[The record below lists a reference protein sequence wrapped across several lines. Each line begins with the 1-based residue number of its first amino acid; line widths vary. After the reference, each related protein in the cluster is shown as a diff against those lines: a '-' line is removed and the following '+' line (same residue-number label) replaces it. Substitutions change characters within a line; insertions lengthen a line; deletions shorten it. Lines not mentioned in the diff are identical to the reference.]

1 MKIGSLTQKWQHKD
15 ASIRLRAV
23 QAATLDQEILIELGQ
38 SDPDFEVRRTAI
50 LQINDPTV
58 LRLLAD
64 DVNVNQVATSRWAA
78 ILGSDLANFDKINE
92 NLPEFLLIRLVT
104 EADQPDIRYKAAS
117 LITNQTRL
125 EEILFTPNHSRVH
138 QLCASNLDD
147 ETKLEQ
153 VHKHYLDKD
162 KNVARIVKSKLQAI
176 KKEREQV
183 LQFETELSKTLDAI
197 EKLADSENIDGL
209 ERRLS
214 VLNDKWAS
222 LKSTCSADHQDRY
235 NKAQFLCQQLIDESV
250 ALKGK
255 PIEEAKSVL
264 CSLRNLTEKF
274 RGAASDL
281 ETLSQSLS
289 AARNCWPKGQDMA
302 PFYSLFNPLEN
313 LHNQFEIWSAIS
325 KELASL
331 HPEQLTRR
339 MAALQWPEGF
349 AEPDE
354 IVKTRM
360 GIEEHLTQIQKAKTG
375 HRNRIK
381 EVEEKLNQ
389 LESAITDGHLKQANR
404 LRTSIKNKFNQFP
417 APQRLLNRSHL
428 LATKLNELRDWQ
440 DFVTNP
446 KREELCIGMDKLAND
461 LSIHPREK
469 ARAIK
474 ELQDQWKKLGPSN
487 NKQAQRLWTRFR
499 KLGNLAFE
507 PCGKYFESQKK
518 AREQNFTERKKICA
532 SLELFLEEND
542 WQKANWKL
550 VVDIINKSRQEW
562 HQYSDIPR
570 SNRKKIQ
577 DRFNRVLDGLQE
589 KLKSEFSRNQA
600 KKSALIE
607 EMRGLTE
614 IDVPIKQATAQAR
627 VLQTKWKD
635 VGVTDRYADRKLWKQ
650 FRTECDKVFNRRDEK
665 LALDRKKQNETADAT
680 RSVLN
685 SFDDL
690 LKSDQAI
697 HRNDINS
704 FKKQFNAISQ
714 QRNQSSIRNEFQRL
728 IKSAETI
735 LSQQAQTS
743 KHQMIAELKRLS
755 ELCNQ
760 FEIGKIDAATLDV
773 NWQSEVAL
781 DKKFTKRINLRREGS
796 NKADPAEAEK
806 LCIQLEILA
815 GIESP
820 PESAQARM
828 AYQVERLNRE
838 FSQGNKQTISV
849 EDQSTGIQVSWY
861 CLPSMTL
868 NDELNAR
875 FQRAE
880 AVLGI

>member
-1 MKIGSLTQKWQHKD
+1 
-15 ASIRLRAV
+15 
-23 QAATLDQEILIELGQ
+23 
-38 SDPDFEVRRTAI
+38 
-50 LQINDPTV
+50 
-58 LRLLAD
+58 
-64 DVNVNQVATSRWAA
+64 
-78 ILGSDLANFDKINE
+78 
-92 NLPEFLLIRLVT
+92 
-104 EADQPDIRYKAAS
+104 
-117 LITNQTRL
+117 
-125 EEILFTPNHSRVH
+125 
-138 QLCASNLDD
+138 
-147 ETKLEQ
+147 
-153 VHKHYLDKD
+153 
-162 KNVARIVKSKLQAI
+162 
-176 KKEREQV
+176 
-183 LQFETELSKTLDAI
+183 
-197 EKLADSENIDGL
+197 
-209 ERRLS
+209 
-214 VLNDKWAS
+214 
-222 LKSTCSADHQDRY
+222 
-235 NKAQFLCQQLIDESV
+235 
-250 ALKGK
+250 
-255 PIEEAKSVL
+255 
-264 CSLRNLTEKF
+264 
-274 RGAASDL
+274 
-281 ETLSQSLS
+281 
-289 AARNCWPKGQDMA
+289 
-302 PFYSLFNPLEN
+302 
-313 LHNQFEIWSAIS
+313 
-325 KELASL
+325 
-331 HPEQLTRR
+331 
-339 MAALQWPEGF
+339 
-349 AEPDE
+349 
-354 IVKTRM
+354 
-360 GIEEHLTQIQKAKTG
+360 
-375 HRNRIK
+375 
-381 EVEEKLNQ
+381 
-389 LESAITDGHLKQANR
+389 
-404 LRTSIKNKFNQFP
+404 
-417 APQRLLNRSHL
+417 
-428 LATKLNELRDWQ
+428 
-440 DFVTNP
+440 
-446 KREELCIGMDKLAND
+446 
-461 LSIHPREK
+461 
-469 ARAIK
+469 
-474 ELQDQWKKLGPSN
+474 
-487 NKQAQRLWTRFR
+487 
-499 KLGNLAFE
+499 
-507 PCGKYFESQKK
+507 
-518 AREQNFTERKKICA
+518 
-532 SLELFLEEND
+532 
-542 WQKANWKL
+542 
-550 VVDIINKSRQEW
+550 
-562 HQYSDIPR
+562 
-570 SNRKKIQ
+570 
-577 DRFNRVLDGLQE
+577 
-589 KLKSEFSRNQA
+589 
-600 KKSALIE
+600 
-607 EMRGLTE
+607 MRGLTE

-760 FEIGKIDAATLDV
+760 FEIGKIDAATLDG